1 MPKIPPGTPTRDL
14 SSMAG
19 RFAAAWDALN
29 GRPFGPLA
37 PLEPVLPTNS
47 NEPIVTPR
55 QFPYPTGVN
64 TNITPRR
71 EYGHSQG
78 QTSLTPFEQLRN
90 LAALYDIAAIC
101 VASLIEEFQ
110 RKRWSIVAKDSRRQ
124 KELQLACDRVTD
136 FWKQPDRLNDY
147 ASWLSMVLYEV
158 LTIDALSLYKRQNR
172 GGTLHA
178 LEMVDGSTIKP
189 LLDER
194 GRTVAY
200 QQIIY
205 GRPEAQFTRPSADEP
220 DEQLP
225 IYAPTELIYKPRWT
239 RASTPYGFPPTEW
252 IVLRINQALRKQT
265 HDLAYFTDGN
275 MPDMLASAPEGMMTP
290 EQVQAFEEYFNAVL
304 EGSDQARRKMKF
316 LPFKA
321 DVKEIR
327 PFSYETT
334 LDYFMMQITCAA
346 YGRMPQALG
355 FVESVNRSQGVVQ
368 NDITELRE
376 LALAEWLKQAIF
388 DPVIQTD
395 LGEPELEWQ
404 WVSDRIVEDEMT
416 QAQIHAL
423 DITNGVISA
432 DESRTLRYAG
442 ELDGPA
448 PRPALAATPTPPAD
462 VTVPSG
468 RAGMTTPPGQEA
480 EKLAKLAK
488 ADGDPRDEA
497 ERKALRL
504 MRRIY
509 NEQMD
514 RVIDSLDRIEPGRG
528 SNWES
533 ELADLWLWEPDL
545 VANALTSFYMEVGR
559 AAAIRAVEQVGFG
572 NTDWG
577 AVNQDVLRLA
587 TERAR
592 SFAGDMTKTS
602 QAQTSQVI
610 ADWIATGGTMPD
622 LKERVANVWTGP
634 RPDVAAVTEVTA
646 LFSQGQRSSWVASG
660 VVKGYHIDT
669 ARDSL
674 VCPICGAVASNGPYE
689 IGDTRHLPP
698 FHPNC
703 RCDIAPVVKTAEE
716 LFG

>member
-1 MPKIPPGTPTRDL
+1 MPKVPPGTPTHDL
-14 SSMAG
+14 SSIAG

-47 NEPIVTPR
+47 NDPIVTPR

-110 RKRWSIVAKDSRRQ
+110 RKRWAIVAKDSRRQ
-124 KELQLACDRVTD
+124 KELQPACDQVTA
-136 FWKQPDRLNDY
+136 FWRQPDRLNDY

-172 GGTLHA
+172 GGALHA
-178 LEMVDGSTIKP
+178 LELVDGSTIKP

-225 IYAPTELIYKPRWT
+225 IYAPTELMYKPRWT

-388 DPVIQTD
+388 DPVTQDD
-395 LGEPELEWQ
+395 LGQPELEWQ
-404 WVSDRIVEDEMT
+404 WVSDRIVEDELT
-416 QAQIHAL
+416 QAQIHSL

-448 PRPALAATPTPPAD
+448 PKGQNGTQTPAD

-468 RAGMTTPPGQEA
+468 RAGMTTPPGQQEA

-497 ERKALRL
+497 ERKAQRF
-504 MRRIY
+504 MRRVY

-514 RVIDSLDRIEPGRG
+514 RVIDSLDRIEPGQG
-528 SNWES
+528 SDWER
-533 ELADLWLWEPDL
+533 EMADMWLREPNI
-545 VANALTSFYMEVGR
+545 VANAATTFYMELTR
-559 AAAIRAVEQVGFG
+559 AAAFRAIEQAGFG
-572 NTDWG
+572 NTDWN
-577 AVNQDVLRLA
+577 AVNQDVLSLA

-592 SFAGDMTKTS
+592 LFGQDMTKTS

-634 RPDVAAVTEVTA
+634 RPDVAAVTEVTT
-646 LFSQGQRSSWVASG
+646 LFNEGQRRTWAVSG
-660 VVKGYHIDT
+660 VVKAYNIMT
-669 ARDSL
+669 ARDGA
-674 VCPICGAVASNGPYE
+674 VCPLCKAKAAAGPYL
-689 IGDTRHLPP
+689 ITDTANLPP
-698 FHPNC
+698 YHPGD
-703 RCDIAPVVKTAEE
+703 RCDIAPVVMTAEE

>member
-1 MPKIPPGTPTRDL
+1 MPKTPPGAQTHDL

-19 RFAAAWDALN
+19 RVAAAWDALN

-37 PLEPVLPTNS
+37 PLEPVLPPAS
-47 NEPIVTPR
+47 NEPIITPR

-71 EYGHSQG
+71 EYGQS

-110 RKRWSIVAKDSRRQ
+110 RKGWSIVAKDKRRQ
-124 KELQLACDRVTD
+124 KELQARCDAVTA
-136 FWKQPDRLNDY
+136 FWRQPDRLNDY

-172 GGTLHA
+172 GGKLHA
-178 LEMVDGSTIKP
+178 LELVDGTTIKP

-225 IYAPTELIYKPRWT
+225 IYAPTELMYKPRWT
-239 RASTPYGFPPTEW
+239 RANTPYGFPPTEW
-252 IVLRINQALRKQT
+252 IVLRVNQALRKQT
-265 HDLAYFTDGN
+265 FDLAYFTDGN
-275 MPDMLASAPEGMMTP
+275 IPDMLASVPEGMATP
-290 EQVQAFEEYFNAVL
+290 EQVQAFEDYFNAVL
-304 EGSDQARRKMKF
+304 EGSDQARRKMRF
-316 LPFKA
+316 IPWKA
-321 DVKEIR
+321 DVKEMR
-327 PFSYETT
+327 PFSYETA

-376 LALAEWLKQAIF
+376 LALAEWLKQAVF
-388 DPVIQTD
+388 DQVIQDD

-404 WVSDRIVEDEMT
+404 WVSDRIIEDELT
-416 QAQIHAL
+416 QAQIHSL
-423 DITNGVISA
+423 DITNGVISVE
-432 DESRTLRYAG
+432 ESRILRYAG

-448 PRPALAATPTPPAD
+448 PQPTPATPPTPPAD

-468 RAGMTTPPGQEA
+468 RAGSTLPTQEIA
-480 EKLAKLAK
+480 RLAK

-533 ELADLWLWEPDL
+533 ELADLWLREPDL
-545 VANALTSFYMEVGR
+545 VANALTSFYMELGR
-559 AAAIRAVEQVGFG
+559 AAAIRAVEQAGFG
-572 NTDWG
+572 NTDWS

-592 SFAGDMTKTS
+592 LFAADMTKTS

-634 RPDVAAVTEVTA
+634 RPDVAAVTEVTT
-646 LFSQGQRSSWVASG
+646 LFSQGQRSAWVSSG
-660 VVKGYHIDT
+660 VVKEYRIDT

-674 VCPICGAVASNGPYE
+674 VCPICGTVAKNGPYE
-689 IGDTRHLPP
+689 INDTRHLPP
-698 FHPNC
+698 YHPNC